1 MWRGSPV
8 NMSNYQSI
16 RHVII
21 TPSRDEEKYL
31 PKLIESISK
40 QSLLPEKWIIVNHNS
55 TDSSSEIL
63 QDAKSQYDWIDFV
76 NVEDNCI
83 RKRGSQIASLVN
95 KGILELDSEWDYISK
110 IDADMVLPNDYFENI
125 FSKFTSNK
133 KLGIASGSCYLLER
147 GRKIVEKVASDH
159 TRGGLKT
166 YRKLCYNQIG
176 GISEVDGWDGID
188 NILAQMNGWETL
200 SYLEIEVLHQRRTG
214 SSMGLNRGC
223 FEAGKFSHTMR
234 YHPLFIL
241 ARSIHRMPRKPFL
254 FGGISMFIGYIYGL
268 IIRQPAIPNSDA
280 ISFLRK
286 KQLTRLFSFG
296 FKK

>member
-1 MWRGSPV
+1 
-8 NMSNYQSI
+8 MSNYQSI

-110 IDADMVLPNDYFENI
+110 IDADMVLPEDYFENI
-125 FSKFTSNK
+125 FNQFKSNEKFTFKS
-133 KLGIASGSCYLLER
+133 R
-147 GRKIVEKVASDH
+147 
-159 TRGGLKT
+159 
-166 YRKLCYNQIG
+166 
-176 GISEVDGWDGID
+176 
-188 NILAQMNGWETL
+188 
-200 SYLEIEVLHQRRTG
+200 SY
-214 SSMGLNRGC
+214 
-223 FEAGKFSHTMR
+223 
-234 YHPLFIL
+234 
-241 ARSIHRMPRKPFL
+241 
-254 FGGISMFIGYIYGL
+254 
-268 IIRQPAIPNSDA
+268 
-280 ISFLRK
+280 
-286 KQLTRLFSFG
+286 
-296 FKK
+296 